1 MVRAGSKNPERV
13 HEEIRGLLNE
23 ISYLSTMV
31 VVEGSRDVEAL
42 RLIGFEGRI
51 EVCSRVNVSDYDL
64 TEELKGEAT
73 SVVLLTDFDEEGRR
87 LNRHLT
93 SLLELRG
100 VKVELGLRR
109 QFGRLMAALGIYVI
123 EALDDAILK

>member
-1 MVRAGSKNPERV
+1 
-13 HEEIRGLLNE
+13 
-23 ISYLSTMV
+23 
-31 VVEGSRDVEAL
+31 VEAL

-51 EVCSRVNVSDYDL
+51 EVSSRVNVSDFDL
-64 TEELKGEAT
+64 AESLKGEAA

-93 SLLELRG
+93 RLLEGRG
-100 VKVELGLRR
+100 VNVEVGLRR

>member
-1 MVRAGSKNPERV
+1 
-13 HEEIRGLLNE
+13 
-23 ISYLSTMV
+23 MV
-31 VVEGSRDVEAL
+31 VVEGLRDVEAL

-64 TEELKGEAT
+64 AESLKEEAA

-93 SLLELRG
+93 RLLEGRG
-100 VKVELGLRR
+100 VKVEVGLRR

>member
-1 MVRAGSKNPERV
+1 MRDPELI
-13 HEEIRGLLNE
+13 HEEIRALLNE
-23 ISYLSTMV
+23 VSYLPAMV
-31 VVEGSRDVEAL
+31 VVEGPRDVEAL

-51 EVCSRVNVSDYDL
+51 EVCSKVNVSDYNL
-64 TEELKGEAT
+64 AESLKGEAT
-73 SVVLLTDFDEEGRR
+73 SVVLLTDFDEEGRK

-93 SLLELRG
+93 RLLEGRG
-100 VKVELGLRR
+100 VKVEVGLRR